1 MFKIFLI
8 AIIIFLGG
16 CATNQLNNDIN
27 ITSNKL
33 SLGNDSNKTD
43 HNTSSLGN
51 DSNKTDHNTSS
62 LGNDSN
68 KTKKFKSL
76 ISNQNIPFMLEVDL
90 IETED
95 NTFVLEG
102 TDKEVENPIFSYDD
116 EIDLKQEEPKR
127 KEVKKVVPKKNTQSK
142 KPKGKKEEPKK
153 VVPKKNT
160 QSKKPKEKKEEPKK
174 VVPKKLIVVENSHIF
189 VDKSISKKVSSKIKS
204 YYNASSKLIL
214 IESDGSIT
222 VENKKLQQLSYSG
235 NESSFLPF
243 KYFSGLNRTLKKYK
257 EVKEIILFTAKEG
270 LSKPVYTSLG
280 FLSFKNRGINI
291 RVFTIKEN
299 ISIWKKYV
307 NNVQKL

>member
-1 MFKIFLI
+1 MR
-8 AIIIFLGG
+8 
-16 CATNQLNNDIN
+16 
-27 ITSNKL
+27 
-33 SLGNDSNKTD
+33 NKTI
-43 HNTSSLGN
+43 N
-51 DSNKTDHNTSS
+51 
-62 LGNDSN
+62 
-68 KTKKFKSL
+68 
-76 ISNQNIPFMLEVDL
+76 
-90 IETED
+90 
-95 NTFVLEG
+95 
-102 TDKEVENPIFSYDD
+102 
-116 EIDLKQEEPKR
+116 R
-127 KEVKKVVPKKNTQSK
+127 
-142 KPKGKKEEPKK
+142 
-153 VVPKKNT
+153 
-160 QSKKPKEKKEEPKK
+160 
-174 VVPKKLIVVENSHIF
+174 LIVVENSHIF

>member
-33 SLGNDSNKTD
+33 
-43 HNTSSLGN
+43 SLGN

-142 KPKGKKEEPKK
+142 KTKEKKEEPKK

-160 QSKKPKEKKEEPKK
+160 QSKKPKEKLRNKTINR
-174 VVPKKLIVVENSHIF
+174 LIVVENSHIF